1 MINQVRENQLIH
13 SLTHAFPRSPLQIN
27 QLHGTDAELLSVPHA
42 GEFSIAVTVDTIAEE
57 IAAGLYED
65 PYLIGWMTVMASM
78 SDLAAVG
85 ADPLGIIISE
95 LLPGEMPEDSV
106 ERLQMGIREA
116 CTRCG
121 TYVLGGDTNTGNA
134 LSMTGCAIGRVN
146 THRHLT
152 RIGIRPGDLLYTTGD
167 LGVGNGFALS
177 LLAPRGDN
185 HCVFRPVARLREGQD
200 LLGLATACMDSS
212 DGVLATLDQL
222 MRLNGLGFEIEPG
235 WEELLHPDA
244 RSLARESG
252 VPEWF
257 LLAGQHGEFELL
269 FTLHPEDES
278 QLRAHAARSGWEP
291 RRLGRATGRASIV
304 MGIGGSEIVMP
315 TGEIR
320 DVAHTGGGSLQSN
333 VAGLR
338 DLHDRI
344 MTDSSHGGDN
354 RRSLHPYHET
364 GKGKNQR

>member
-1 MINQVRENQLIH
+1 MMNQVRENHLIH
-13 SLTHAFPRSPLQIN
+13 TLTHTFPRSPLQIN
-27 QLHGTDAELLSVPHA
+27 QLHGTDAELISVPEA

-85 ADPLGIIISE
+85 ANPLGVIISE
-95 LLPGEMPEDSV
+95 LLPGV
-106 ERLQMGIREA
+106 
-116 CTRCG
+116 
-121 TYVLGGDTNTGNA
+121 
-134 LSMTGCAIGRVN
+134 GRVN
-146 THRHLT
+146 MHRHLT
-152 RIGIRPGDLLYTTGD
+152 RIGTRPGDLLFATGE
-167 LGVGNGFALS
+167 LGAGNGFALS
-177 LLAPRGDN
+177 VLGPQGDN
-185 HCVFRPVARLREGQD
+185 HCSFRPVARLREGQD
-200 LLGLATACMDSS
+200 LPGLATGCMDSS

-222 MRLNGLGFEIEPG
+222 MRLNGLGFEIESG

-244 RSLARESG
+244 RSLAG
-252 VPEWF
+252 DVGIPEWF

-278 QLRAHAARSGWEP
+278 QLRDHAARSGWEP

-304 MGIGGSEIVMP
+304 MAMEGIEIVMP

-320 DVAHTGGGSLQSN
+320 DVAHANGGSLQSN

-338 DLHDRI
+338 NLHDRI
-344 MTDSSHGGDN
+344 MTNPSDGGDN
-354 RRSLHPYHET
+354 RRSLHPYPET
-364 GKGKNQR
+364 GKGRNKR